1 MPEEEQKELVCVRIT
16 VIISMTFQM
25 DPNTVVGGGGG
36 YLLSQEVPYHFYW
49 MLHKSH
55 V

>member
-25 DPNTVVGGGGG
+25 DPNTVVGGGG

-49 MLHKSH
+49 MLLKSH